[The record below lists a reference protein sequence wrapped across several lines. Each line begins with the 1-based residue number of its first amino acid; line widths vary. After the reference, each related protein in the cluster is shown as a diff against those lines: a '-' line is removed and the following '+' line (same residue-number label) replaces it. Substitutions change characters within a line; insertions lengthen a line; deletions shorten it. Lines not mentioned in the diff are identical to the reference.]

1 MVSNATLHNEDYI
14 TDKDIRI
21 GDQVQIQRA
30 GDVIPQVLGVDVEAR
45 KGDETVFI
53 YPDHCPSCGS
63 PAIRPEGEAVR
74 RCTGQLSCP
83 AQLLERL
90 KHFVSRDAFDIEGL
104 GARIIEELHQE
115 GMLNEPADIFHLN
128 QYRDTLAARDGW
140 GELSVN
146 NLFSAIEQ
154 RRNIP
159 LERLI
164 YGLGIR
170 QVGQATSLLLARH
183 FGTLEQLIATAQAA
197 NDTATN
203 DDEALNETPNEAWQ
217 TLTGID
223 QIGDS
228 VAHDIVRFLSDDH
241 NQQAINR
248 LLEAIHPIPP
258 EAVASDSPVAGK
270 TVVFTGT
277 LLQMSRAEAK
287 AKAELLGAKV
297 AGSVS
302 AKTDYVVIGADAGSK
317 ARKAEALGV
326 TILDEERWLA
336 LTQS

>member
-1 MVSNATLHNEDYI
+1 
-14 TDKDIRI
+14 
-21 GDQVQIQRA
+21 
-30 GDVIPQVLGVDVEAR
+30 
-45 KGDETVFI
+45 
-53 YPDHCPSCGS
+53 
-63 PAIRPEGEAVR
+63 
-74 RCTGQLSCP
+74 
-83 AQLLERL
+83 
-90 KHFVSRDAFDIEGL
+90 
-104 GARIIEELHQE
+104 
-115 GMLNEPADIFHLN
+115 
-128 QYRDTLAARDGW
+128 
-140 GELSVN
+140 
-146 NLFSAIEQ
+146 
-154 RRNIP
+154 
-159 LERLI
+159 
-164 YGLGIR
+164 
-170 QVGQATSLLLARH
+170 LLLARY

-197 NDTATN
+197 NDAAIN
-203 DDEALNETPNEAWQ
+203 DDEAPNEAWQ
-217 TLTGID
+217 TLTSID